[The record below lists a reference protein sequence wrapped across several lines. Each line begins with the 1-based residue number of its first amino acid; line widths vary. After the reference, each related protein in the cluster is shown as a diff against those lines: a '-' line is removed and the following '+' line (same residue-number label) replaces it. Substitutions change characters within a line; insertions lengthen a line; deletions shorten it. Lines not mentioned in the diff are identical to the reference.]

1 MKAIFTIEQTG
12 IINEESQ
19 KIALPIECEVIER
32 DGMQMLSIR
41 PAYASQILL
50 GFSVSDLYHWR
61 IETAGESWSSSK
73 TQSIDVVPEL

>member
-1 MKAIFTIEQTG
+1 MKAIFTVSRTG
-12 IINEESQ
+12 VLKDAPQEIS
-19 KIALPIECEVIER
+19 LTVECEVIER
-32 DGMQMLSIR
+32 DGIQMLSIR